1 MCLQRVRAKP
11 DRRYA
16 RMQSASHARVQSSSH
31 AHAQSADHFR
41 EQGASHA
48 RMQSSHH
55 PTHIRN
61 TPNRD
66 SSTGAFNAAEIANPN
81 TVRVSA
87 GSITPS
93 SHSRADA

>member
-16 RMQSASHARVQSSSH
+16 RMQSASHARMRSTGH
-31 AHAQSADHFR
+31 PRTQSAN
-41 EQGASHA
+41 HA
-48 RMQSSHH
+48 RIHQPHK
-55 PTHIRN
+55 PAHIRN